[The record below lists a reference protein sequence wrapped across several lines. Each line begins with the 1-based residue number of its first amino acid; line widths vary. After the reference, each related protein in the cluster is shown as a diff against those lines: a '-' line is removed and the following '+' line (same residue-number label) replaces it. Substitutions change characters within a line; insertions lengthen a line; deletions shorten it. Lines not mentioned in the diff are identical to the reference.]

1 MPQIAPINSS
11 LEYAIDTAN
20 TNRLRIALH
29 HVRNQVP
36 TAAHELQRILLVP
49 ESRAKCEVIDLD
61 TESEVDSQQD
71 PEDEDEDGS
80 SVSSQ
85 APDETESE
93 ESGESKDDRHVGRNG
108 EEDPGSRK
116 QISQIGTEVTSKKR
130 MRPRYTECE
139 NCGEEFDVTRNER
152 KLCRYHPGMYPHFPQ
167 LFLALG

>member
-36 TAAHELQRILLVP
+36 TAAHELQRILLVT

-61 TESEVDSQQD
+61 TECEVDSQQD
-71 PEDEDEDGS
+71 PEDEEEDGS
-80 SVSSQ
+80 GVSSE

-93 ESGESKDDRHVGRNG
+93 ESGESKDDRSLG
-108 EEDPGSRK
+108 
-116 QISQIGTEVTSKKR
+116 KKR
-130 MRPRYTECE
+130 RGRSRVAKTDIA
-139 NCGEEFDVTRNER
+139 NRNR
-152 KLCRYHPGMYPHFPQ
+152 SHFKE
-167 LFLALG
+167 AYETAVHRV